1 MDSDLARIRSKA
13 GSEPKLRFT
22 SLYHHVTDKEKLRG
36 CFVLIES
43 GKKAAGVDGV
53 DSDTYAEELQSNLE
67 DLSERLGRMGYR
79 PQPVRRTYIEKA
91 GSNKKRPLGIP
102 TVEDKV
108 VQMAVTRVLSAIYE
122 ADFLECSY
130 GYRPKRG
137 CHDALKVLGQT
148 IQHKKV
154 NWIVEA
160 DIRGF
165 FDHVNHEW
173 LVKFL
178 ELRIGD
184 PRILR
189 LIWRMLKAGVMEDG
203 LVRASEEGTPQGAV
217 LSPLLSNVYLHYVLD
232 LWFER
237 RFRAQCQGEAYLFRY
252 ADDFVVCFQYQEEAQ
267 RFLAALKE
275 RLEQFHLEVESSK
288 TKLLRFGRFARQ
300 DEAQYGC
307 EPQTFDF
314 LGFTHY
320 CGQTS
325 AGSFKLQR
333 RTSSKKFRAKLRE
346 IQAWL
351 RRSRHEVKA
360 GFILHQAK
368 RVLQGYLNY
377 YAITDNRR
385 LCQSFRF
392 QFERLLFKWL
402 NRRSQRDSY
411 TWEQFGSA
419 LDWVRWPKIRIRPHL
434 DPFGRH
440 GLNQC

>member
-1 MDSDLARIRSKA
+1 MESDLARIRAKA
-13 GSEPKLRFT
+13 SSEPTLRFT
-22 SLYHHVTDKEKLRG
+22 SLYHHVTAKANLLES
-36 CFVLIES
+36 FVRIES
-43 GKKAAGVDGV
+43 GKKAAGIDGV
-53 DSDTYAEELQSNLE
+53 DTDEYAGELQSNLE

-79 PQPVRRTYIEKA
+79 PQPVRRTYIEKI

-122 ADFLECSY
+122 ADFLDCSY

-137 CHDALKVLGQT
+137 CHDALKALGQT
-148 IQHKKV
+148 IQHRKV
-154 NWIVEA
+154 SWIVEA

-173 LVKFL
+173 LMKFL

-189 LIWRMLKAGVMEDG
+189 LIRRMIKAGVMEDG

-252 ADDFVVCFQYQEEAQ
+252 ADDFVVCFQYREEAQ
-267 RFLAALKE
+267 RFLTALKD
-275 RLEQFHLEVESSK
+275 RLEQFHLEVEPSK
-288 TKLLRFGRFARQ
+288 TKLLRFGRYARK
-300 DEAQYGC
+300 DEAQYGR

-320 CGQTS
+320 CGRTR
-325 AGSFKLQR
+325 AGQFKLQR
-333 RTSSKKFRAKLRE
+333 WTSSKKFRAKLRAIKE
-346 IQAWL
+346 WL
-351 RRSRHEVKA
+351 RRSRHEAKA
-360 GFILHQAK
+360 GLLLHQAK
-368 RVLQGYLNY
+368 RRLQGHLNY

-385 LCQSFRF
+385 RCQSFRY
-392 QFERLLFKWL
+392 QVERLLFKWL

-411 TWEQFGSA
+411 TWERFGDA
-419 LDWVRWPKIRIRPHL
+419 LNWVRWPVVRIRPHL
-434 DPFGRH
+434 DPFRRDV
-440 GLNQC
+440 LKQC

>member
-13 GSEPKLRFT
+13 SSEPDLRFT
-22 SLYHHVTDKEKLRG
+22 SLYHHVTDKEELLNSFIR
-36 CFVLIES
+36 IES

-53 DSDTYAEELQSNLE
+53 KSDEYAEELQINLT

-79 PQPVRRTYIEKA
+79 PQPVRRTYIAKA

-130 GYRPKRG
+130 GYRSKRG
-137 CHDALKVLGQT
+137 CHDALRALGQT

-154 NWIVEA
+154 SWIVEA

-173 LVKFL
+173 LMKFL

-189 LIWRMLKAGVMEDG
+189 LIRRMLKAGVMEDG

-237 RFRAQCQGEAYLFRY
+237 RFRAQCKGEAYLFRY
-252 ADDFVVCFQYQEEAQ
+252 ADDFVVCFQYRDEAE
-267 RFLAALKE
+267 RFLTALKD
-275 RLEQFHLEVESSK
+275 RLGQFHLEVEPTK
-288 TKLLRFGRFARQ
+288 TQLLRFGRFARQ
-300 DEAQYGC
+300 DEAQNGR

-325 AGSFKLQR
+325 AGSFKLKR
-333 RTSSKKFRAKLRE
+333 RTSLKKFRVKLRVIKE
-346 IQAWL
+346 WL
-351 RRSRHEVKA
+351 RRSRQEAKA

-368 RVLQGYLNY
+368 RRLQGYLNY
-377 YAITDNRR
+377 FAITDNRR

-411 TWEQFGSA
+411 TWEQFANA
-419 LDWVRWPKIRIRPHL
+419 LDWVGWPSIRIRRHL
-434 DPFGRH
+434 DPFRRV